1 MLTVLAVGNPGS
13 GKSTVLNALTGAQNF
28 EAGVSFGS
36 GLTSKLQEVVVNG
49 IRYADTPG
57 VADDTYRQALFL
69 CNMVFQASIGIW
81 RFAFYPRLDK
91 CHRRSQIFP
100 VPTKILPFPEFWYH
114 LAHSFSQKTKLKK

>member
-57 VADDTYRQALFL
+57 VADDTYGQAALFL
-69 CNMVFQASIGIW
+69 CNICVVF
-81 RFAFYPRLDK
+81 RPVLAFGDLLFI
-91 CHRRSQIFP
+91 S
-100 VPTKILPFPEFWYH
+100 
-114 LAHSFSQKTKLKK
+114 A

>member
-36 GLTSKLQEVVVNG
+36 GLTSKLHEVVVNG

-69 CNMVFQASIGIW
+69 CNICVTVYEA
-81 RFAFYPRLDK
+81 PN
-91 CHRRSQIFP
+91 SQRVGARHKVQF
-100 VPTKILPFPEFWYH
+100 
-114 LAHSFSQKTKLKK
+114 